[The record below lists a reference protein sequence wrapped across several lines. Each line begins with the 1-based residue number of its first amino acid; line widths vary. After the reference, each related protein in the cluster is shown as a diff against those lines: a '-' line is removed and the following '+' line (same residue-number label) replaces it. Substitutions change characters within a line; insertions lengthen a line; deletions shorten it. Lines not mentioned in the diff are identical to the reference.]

1 MELTTTEAQHRIEAT
16 EQLLAEMRA
25 PTANGGVA
33 VARAWWDGKYQQ
45 LDDRTPTEALAA
57 GDEAAVRALIDEWYA
72 ASERTAEKLRSDP
85 KAMARIDAK
94 VAELHSRRS
103 A

>member
-1 MELTTTEAQHRIEAT
+1 MAVWQLPEPGGTASTE
-16 EQLLAEMRA
+16 
-25 PTANGGVA
+25 
-33 VARAWWDGKYQQ
+33 Q